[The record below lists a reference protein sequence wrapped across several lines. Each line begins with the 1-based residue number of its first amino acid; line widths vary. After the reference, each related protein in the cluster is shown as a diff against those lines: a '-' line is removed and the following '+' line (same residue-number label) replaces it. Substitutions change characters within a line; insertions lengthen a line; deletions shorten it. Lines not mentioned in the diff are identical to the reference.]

1 MSRTSF
7 ISVWR
12 SLQSRSKC
20 PWDVWILGQQRPA
33 MTQSRIFREL
43 WGLDFGLRANESCLR
58 DIRGT
63 EELLPALKLFFFFF
77 FAAIIKPK
85 KDILCLLE
93 FSVFWNIDRFS
104 KSIWKSLPAVLQNQA
119 SQSETR
125 VPADHRVNVS
135 PPQAGSWSIGQSCV
149 LVEILNVTSWT
160 SVEKNH
166 FVWRIKAV
174 FGHFVI
180 ESSGSKRVKWSG

>member
-63 EELLPALKLFFFFF
+63 EELLPALKLFFFFLLLLLNQKKTF
-77 FAAIIKPK
+77 CAFWSFLFSEILIGFPKASESLFLQFCRTKPPRVKPGFLLIIGWMLVHHKQGVEAS
-85 KDILCLLE
+85 DRV
-93 FSVFWNIDRFS
+93 VFW
-104 KSIWKSLPAVLQNQA
+104 
-119 SQSETR
+119 
-125 VPADHRVNVS
+125 
-135 PPQAGSWSIGQSCV
+135 
-149 LVEILNVTSWT
+149 
-160 SVEKNH
+160 
-166 FVWRIKAV
+166 
-174 FGHFVI
+174 
-180 ESSGSKRVKWSG
+180 